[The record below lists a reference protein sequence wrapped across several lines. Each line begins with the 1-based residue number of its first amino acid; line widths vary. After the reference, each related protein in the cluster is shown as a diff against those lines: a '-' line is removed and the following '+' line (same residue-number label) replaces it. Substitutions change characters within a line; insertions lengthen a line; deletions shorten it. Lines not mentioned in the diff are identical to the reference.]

1 MVNYWIINKQNEDKY
16 MKLINKIAISLAM
29 LALVGSANAATTLK
43 VETHFGAATPSGEV
57 ATQFAKDVE
66 SNTKGNVK
74 IEMFHSAAVT
84 GKAAEVFNSA
94 RSGIIDCDMTGG
106 AYQTGK
112 NAAFQFA
119 GDIMGGYETPY
130 QQYDW
135 LNKGGG
141 REALN
146 KLYNKYDMQFIG
158 WWIPGQ
164 ESLISSK
171 PLRNVADLKD
181 WKFRSPPGME
191 TEIFADLGAKPI
203 VMDFGEVP
211 TALQT
216 GIIDGADYSALA
228 NNVATGLY
236 DTNPHASYPGFHS
249 MPADHL
255 ACNKK
260 KWDSLSAS
268 DQAGIQ
274 KAMDKAGK
282 SITKLIE
289 KKNKEAVKI
298 LKKQGVTL
306 HDFSKADRATVRAS
320 AMKAWNNWKTKSPE
334 AKSLI
339 ESHVAYMQ
347 KIGLIK

>member
-1 MVNYWIINKQNEDKY
+1 MI
-16 MKLINKIAISLAM
+16 KLIKKIAISFAILAFG
-29 LALVGSANAATTLK
+29 VSANAATILK
-43 VETHFGAATPSGEV
+43 TETHFGAATPSGEI

-66 SNTKGNVK
+66 TYTKGSIK
-74 IEMFHSAAVT
+74 IELFHSAAVT
-84 GKAAEVFNSA
+84 GKAPEVFNSA

-135 LNKGGG
+135 LNSGG
-141 REALN
+141 RAALN
-146 KLYNKYDMQFIG
+146 KLYNKYDMEFIG

-164 ESLISSK
+164 ESLISAK
-171 PLRNVADLKD
+171 PLKGIADLKD

-191 TEIFADLGAKPI
+191 TEIFAALGAKPI

-216 GIIDGADYSALA
+216 GVIDGADYSALA

-236 DTNPHASYPGFHS
+236 DTNKHASYPGFHS

-268 DQAGIQ
+268 DKEGIK
-274 KAMDKAGK
+274 KAMEKAAM
-282 SITKLIE
+282 SVTKLME
-289 KKNKEAVKI
+289 TKNAEAVKE
-298 LKKQGVTL
+298 LKAKGVTL
-306 HDFSKADRATVRAS
+306 HNFSKSDRAKFRTA
-320 AMKAWNNWKTKSPE
+320 AMQSWEQWKTKTPE
-334 AKSLI
+334 AKDLI
-339 ESHVAYMQ
+339 ESHMSYMK